1 MKTPNNKKIRGLIK
15 EENAYAF
22 SKLRKTPK
30 TNIELMLS
38 QIPRHEDKSFLFMS
52 IQKNKSK
59 ILRRSKMIEFINK
72 NSTIMPP
79 NNYEASNQYF

>member
-1 MKTPNNKKIRGLIK
+1 
-15 EENAYAF
+15 
-22 SKLRKTPK
+22 
-30 TNIELMLS
+30 MLS